1 MNDVLPQALRQCR
14 RMAIE
19 NLLIGIFLK
28 ELGEER
34 LHFVLVLAEP
44 VDAERCM
51 IIMFV
56 EPTCGIAGKT

>member
-1 MNDVLPQALRQCR
+1 MDDVLPQTLRQSG

-19 NLLIGIFLK
+19 NLFVGILSK
-28 ELGEER
+28 NLAKKS

-44 VDAERCM
+44 VDAEWCL
-51 IIMFV
+51 IMMLV